1 MRLDIGVSFCF
12 YSIFF
17 FCFFFFATL
26 LFCCCCWCCFASCD
40 FLLLLFLVVCSC
52 GCVIVAVL
60 LCFSFFWFCFVL
72 FSLYVCIFLR
82 SFLKLSF
89 CQINGNCEIFMGED
103 QKREVDGKGDFRMKK
118 IHTDKKGQLLS
129 LYWALWRILRA

>member
-1 MRLDIGVSFCF
+1 MRLDVGVSFCF
-12 YSIFF
+12 
-17 FCFFFFATL
+17 CFF
-26 LFCCCCWCCFASCD
+26 
-40 FLLLLFLVVCSC
+40 LLFLFCF
-52 GCVIVAVL
+52 VAVVVVGVVLPLVIFFCRCFWWYVHEVAL
-60 LCFSFFWFCFVL
+60 LLRFYFVFLSFGFVL
-72 FSLYVCIFLR
+72 FSLYVCIFLW

>member
-1 MRLDIGVSFCF
+1 MV
-12 YSIFF
+12 
-17 FCFFFFATL
+17 A
-26 LFCCCCWCCFASCD
+26 
-40 FLLLLFLVVCSC
+40 LLLRFYFVFLS
-52 GCVIVAVL
+52 
-60 LCFSFFWFCFVL
+60 FCFVL

-103 QKREVDGKGDFRMKK
+103 QKRKVDGKGDFRMKK

-129 LYWALWRILRA
+129 HWALWRILRA

>member
-1 MRLDIGVSFCF
+1 MWLRCCCGFTL
-12 YSIFF
+12 FF
-17 FCFFFFATL
+17 FL
-26 LFCCCCWCCFASCD
+26 LVLFC
-40 FLLLLFLVVCSC
+40 LVCM
-52 GCVIVAVL
+52 
-60 LCFSFFWFCFVL
+60 FV
-72 FSLYVCIFLR
+72 FFLR

-103 QKREVDGKGDFRMKK
+103 QKRKVDGKEDFRMKK

>member
-1 MRLDIGVSFCF
+1 M
-12 YSIFF
+12 
-17 FCFFFFATL
+17 
-26 LFCCCCWCCFASCD
+26 
-40 FLLLLFLVVCSC
+40 LLLFLVVCSC

-103 QKREVDGKGDFRMKK
+103 QKRKVDGKGDFRMKK